1 MKLFLLEDDIDIVN
15 GLTYALN
22 NANYEVDY
30 ASNINDAILKLDNN
44 YDLYILDIT
53 LPDGNG
59 YDFFKEYISDQK
71 VIFLTA
77 IAEEDTI
84 VNAIIDGAE
93 DYITKPFS
101 NRELIARINKVLKNN
116 SVIKIKD
123 ILIDMNNRQ
132 VIKNNEIINL
142 TSLEFN
148 ILQLLVSNMGKIV
161 TRDNIINN
169 IYKWTGNDV
178 YDNTVT
184 VYLKRLREKLNSD
197 VIQTVKGIGYR
208 IKDEK

>member
-77 IAEEDTI
+77 TSEEDTI
-84 VNAIIDGAE
+84 VNAITDGAE
-93 DYITKPFS
+93 DYLTKPFS
-101 NRELIARINKVLKNN
+101 NRELIARINKILKNN
-116 SVIKIKD
+116 SIVKLND
-123 ILIDMNNRQ
+123 ISIDINNRQ
-132 VIKNNEIINL
+132 VTKDNKIINL

-148 ILQLLVSNMGKIV
+148 ILQLLISNMGKIV

-197 VIQTVKGIGYR
+197 IIITVKGIGYK

>member
-77 IAEEDTI
+77 TSEEDTI
-84 VNAIIDGAE
+84 VNAITDGAE
-93 DYITKPFS
+93 DYLTKPFS
-101 NRELIARINKVLKNN
+101 NRELIARINKILKNN
-116 SVIKIKD
+116 SIVKIKNIAID
-123 ILIDMNNRQ
+123 INNRQ
-132 VIKNNEIINL
+132 VTKDNKIINL

-148 ILQLLVSNMGKIV
+148 ILQLLISNMGKIV

-197 VIQTVKGIGYR
+197 IIITVKGIGYK

>member
-77 IAEEDTI
+77 TSEEDTI
-84 VNAIIDGAE
+84 VNAITDGAE
-93 DYITKPFS
+93 DYLTKPFS
-101 NRELIARINKVLKNN
+101 NRELIARINKILKNN
-116 SVIKIKD
+116 SIVKIKD
-123 ILIDMNNRQ
+123 ISIDINNRQ
-132 VIKNNEIINL
+132 VTKDNKIINL

-148 ILQLLVSNMGKIV
+148 ILQLLISNMGKIV

-197 VIQTVKGIGYR
+197 IIITVKGIGYK

>member
-77 IAEEDTI
+77 TSEEDTI
-84 VNAIIDGAE
+84 VNAITDGAE
-93 DYITKPFS
+93 DYLTKPFS
-101 NRELIARINKVLKNN
+101 NRELIARINKILKNN
-116 SVIKIKD
+116 SIVKIND
-123 ILIDMNNRQ
+123 ISIDINNRQ
-132 VIKNNEIINL
+132 VTKDNKIINL
-142 TSLEFN
+142 TSLELN
-148 ILQLLVSNMGKIV
+148 ILQLLISNMGKIV

-197 VIQTVKGIGYR
+197 IIITVKGIGYK

>member
-71 VIFLTA
+71 VILLTA
-77 IAEEDTI
+77 TSEEDTI
-84 VNAIIDGAE
+84 VNAITDGAE
-93 DYITKPFS
+93 DYLTKPFS
-101 NRELIARINKVLKNN
+101 NRELIARINKILKNN
-116 SVIKIKD
+116 SIVKIKD
-123 ILIDMNNRQ
+123 ISIDIPSLVLI
-132 VIKNNEIINL
+132 ISLILCSFLLSII
-142 TSLEFN
+142 
-148 ILQLLVSNMGKIV
+148 
-161 TRDNIINN
+161 
-169 IYKWTGNDV
+169 
-178 YDNTVT
+178 
-184 VYLKRLREKLNSD
+184 
-197 VIQTVKGIGYR
+197 
-208 IKDEK
+208 